1 MKRITLL
8 LLLFATTVATSQSW
22 RPIGDSN
29 TFGDSPLIALDG
41 NDVPYTISQAGDQ
54 LIVNRFNGIEWQDL
68 ELNSQ
73 ASGSVFGKDI
83 AIDASGNI
91 YTAFIDAENE
101 SKPTVKK
108 FNGTEWEIVG
118 TAGLSVGES
127 QSVNMAIDPEGTPYI
142 AFTDVLQPVVKRFN
156 GTVWETVGTIAAL
169 EAPLLIT
176 SLEIDSAGIPY
187 LAYADFNGAFLSIMK
202 FNGTE
207 WLPVGTPGFTPETT
221 IPFSIAF
228 NEQDEV
234 YIGLSQWG
242 GEEAHPS
249 VMKFNGTGWDIVG
262 SVLANS
268 TSYGNT
274 IGFDASGNLYSCLL
288 LMDNSSYDLTIK
300 VLNGSTWQT
309 VGEPYHAYLP
319 EFTSMAINTD
329 GDFYVT
335 VHDMNT
341 SVVKLC
347 VRCPRYT
354 ELDNTLC
361 GTTIENFNTNL
372 FAANVSGADKY
383 RFRIYNDEDLEQV
396 IENNTR
402 SFRLNQIQPYGYG
415 YYYYVQVA
423 ARVNGVWGE
432 YGNSCT
438 IYAPEPPLVGL
449 REEDCGRNVPAFNT
463 QLQADAVQ
471 LYEAYRFKVT
481 ANGNTQ
487 VIERPNYLFKL
498 NMLSGY
504 IYETTYS
511 IEVAVRIDGEWGE
524 YGPVCEVTSP
534 ALPVVSL
541 RQQDCGTTV
550 PSFSTQLQ
558 ANGVSLYE
566 AYRFRVTANGNT
578 QVVEKPNY
586 LFKLNMLPTYRYAT
600 TYSVEVAVRVDGQWG
615 IYGPACEITSPALPT
630 VALTENYCG
639 ITVPAFSTQLQ
650 ANGVPLY
657 EAYRFRVT
665 ANGNTQVI
673 EKPNYLFKIN
683 MIPSYSSS
691 TTYSIEV
698 AVRIDG
704 QWGDYGPAC
713 EVSTPGSGMRQ
724 NMAND
729 FADATA
735 PARITLSA
743 YPNPFENGF
752 TIALET
758 ASEEPVHIMAFD
770 ITGKLLEDRT
780 ISIEELSGTVLG
792 ERFASGVYNVVA
804 TQGSF
809 SKSFKMVKK

>member
-8 LLLFATTVATSQSW
+8 LLLFATTVATSQDW
-22 RPIGDSN
+22 RPIGSSGN
-29 TFGDSPLIALDG
+29 FGDSPVIALDG

-68 ELNSQ
+68 EINSLG
-73 ASGSVFGKDI
+73 SGFIFSKDI

-91 YTAFIDAENE
+91 YAAYIDLEYE
-101 SKPTVKK
+101 GKPTVKK

-127 QSVNMAIDPEGTPYI
+127 QTIRIALDPTGTPYI
-142 AFTDVLQPVVKRFN
+142 AFDDIQPTVMKFN
-156 GTVWETVGTIAAL
+156 GTAWEMVGTFAMPETPVMVTA
-169 EAPLLIT
+169 
-176 SLEIDSAGIPY
+176 LEIDSAGTPY
-187 LAYADFNGAFLSIMK
+187 IAYTDFNGTYFSIMK

-207 WLPVGTPGFTPETT
+207 WLPVGEPGFAPALT
-221 IPFSIAF
+221 IPFSLAF
-228 NEQDEV
+228 NDQDEV
-234 YIGLSQWG
+234 YVGLSKMG
-242 GEEAHPS
+242 GEEARPT
-249 VMKFNGTGWDIVG
+249 VMKFNGSDWVIVG
-262 SVLANS
+262 SGLANS
-268 TSYGNT
+268 MSYGNM
-274 IGFDASGNLYSCLL
+274 IGFDPSGNLYCGLL
-288 LMDNSSYDLTIK
+288 LINNLSYDLTIK
-300 VLNGSTWQT
+300 VLNGSTWET
-309 VGEPYHAYLP
+309 VGEPYQPYLLD
-319 EFTSMAINTD
+319 FSSMAINTD
-329 GDFYVT
+329 GDIYVT
-335 VHDMNT
+335 VRDMDAT
-341 SVVKLC
+341 VVKLC
-347 VRCPRYT
+347 VRCTSST

-361 GTTIENFNTNL
+361 GNVVESFNTNL
-372 FAANVSGADKY
+372 FAYPVTGAEKY
-383 RFRIYNDEDLEQV
+383 RFRISNEEGFEQV
-396 IENNTR
+396 IENNSR
-402 SFRLNQIQPYGYG
+402 SFRISQIQSYGYG
-415 YYYYVQVA
+415 QYYYVEVA

-438 IYAPEPPLVGL
+438 INSPEPPIIGL
-449 REEDCGRNVPAFNT
+449 REEDCGRSVPAFNT

-471 LYEAYRFKVT
+471 LYEGYRFRVT

-487 VIERPNYLFKL
+487 IIEKPNYLFKL

-504 IYETTYS
+504 SYETTYS

-524 YGPVCEVTSP
+524 YGPACEVTSP

-550 PSFSTQLQ
+550 PAFNTQLQ

-578 QVVEKPNY
+578 QVIEKPNY

-600 TYSVEVAVRVDGQWG
+600 TYSVEVAVRVGGQWG
-615 IYGPACEITSPALPT
+615 TYGPACEVTSPALPT
-630 VALTENYCG
+630 VFLTAEYCG
-639 ITVPAFSTQLQ
+639 GTVPAFNTRLQ
-650 ANGVPLY
+650 ANGVSLY

-673 EKPNYLFKIN
+673 ERPNYLFKIN
-683 MIPSYSSS
+683 MIPSYSFA

-698 AVRIDG
+698 AVRING

-713 EVSTPGSGMRQ
+713 EVSTQGSGMRQ
-724 NMAND
+724 NMAHD
-729 FADATA
+729 FADDTA
-735 PARITLSA
+735 PAQITLSA

-752 TIALET
+752 TIALKT
-758 ASEEPVHIMAFD
+758 ASKEPVHLMAFD

-780 ISIEELSGTVLG
+780 VSVEELSGTVVG
-792 ERFASGVYNVVA
+792 ERFASGIYNVVA